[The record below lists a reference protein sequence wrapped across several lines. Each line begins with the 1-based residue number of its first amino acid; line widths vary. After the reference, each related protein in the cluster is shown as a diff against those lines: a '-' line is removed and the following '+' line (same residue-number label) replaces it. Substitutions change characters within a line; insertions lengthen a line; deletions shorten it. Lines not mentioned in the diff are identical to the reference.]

1 MGMEALTSITANL
14 WYSFLGFVPNLVGAL
29 ILLIVGYIVGKVAG
43 MIVREILV
51 RVGVDNYL
59 KKEEHLKFKA
69 SSVFDVITRWLLYI
83 IFIKAATDLLGISS
97 LSEIMRELIYFIPG
111 LVGAAIIII
120 VAYGVGLYIKD
131 EILAEKTIYSDLVG
145 KTIFF
150 LILYLG
156 IAVAL
161 PLVGINPTIVNN
173 LLLVIVGALGL
184 GVAIAIGLG
193 LKDVVKD
200 MAKDY
205 AKDFQ
210 MKRKRMQKKRK

>member
-1 MGMEALTSITANL
+1 MGMEALTSIIANL

-29 ILLIVGYIVGKVAG
+29 ILLIIGYIVGKVSG
-43 MIVREILV
+43 IIVREILV
-51 RVGVDNYL
+51 RVGVDKYL

-83 IFIKAATDLLGISS
+83 IFIKAATDILGITS

-111 LVGAAIIII
+111 AVGAAIIII

-131 EILAEKTIYSDLVG
+131 EILSKKTVYSEVVG

-161 PLVGINPTIVNN
+161 PLVGINPTIINN

-184 GVAIAIGLG
+184 GIAIAIGLG
-193 LKDVVKD
+193 LKDVVRD
-200 MAKDY
+200 IAKDY